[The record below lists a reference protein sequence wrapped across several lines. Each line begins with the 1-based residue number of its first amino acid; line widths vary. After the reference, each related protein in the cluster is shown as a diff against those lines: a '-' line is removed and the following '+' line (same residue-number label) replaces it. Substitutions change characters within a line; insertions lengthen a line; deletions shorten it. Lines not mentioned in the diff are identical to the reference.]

1 MGMDH
6 GIGKIAK
13 LSRVSKPSF
22 SSRISLHR
30 CEHIYIYIYGRG
42 SLGATVLQQVETTTF
57 KTVGHSCLLQESSS
71 NKVDEQST
79 EHT

>member
-30 CEHIYIYIYGRG
+30 CEHIYIYIYMG
-42 SLGATVLQQVETTTF
+42 SVTRTTL
-57 KTVGHSCLLQESSS
+57 K
-71 NKVDEQST
+71 KAA
-79 EHT
+79 

>member
-30 CEHIYIYIYGRG
+30 CEHIYIYMG
-42 SLGATVLQQVETTTF
+42 SVTRTTL
-57 KTVGHSCLLQESSS
+57 K
-71 NKVDEQST
+71 KAA
-79 EHT
+79 

>member
-30 CEHIYIYIYGRG
+30 CEHIYIYIYGICNKNNTKKG
-42 SLGATVLQQVETTTF
+42 SMILQ
-57 KTVGHSCLLQESSS
+57 HSREL
-71 NKVDEQST
+71 
-79 EHT
+79 

>member
-30 CEHIYIYIYGRG
+30 CEHIYIYIYIYMG
-42 SLGATVLQQVETTTF
+42 SVTRTTL
-57 KTVGHSCLLQESSS
+57 K
-71 NKVDEQST
+71 KAA
-79 EHT
+79 